1 MLKTHLE
8 APRLGREDTAQQG
21 GGTLGGRGMER
32 TIQGTFPEQP
42 HLRTL
47 LNVKISLD
55 PRRFSRPCPP
65 PPCAVMYPHNQHTHT
80 QCMLSRV

>member
-1 MLKTHLE
+1 METQEAYEEGQEGQVLKTHLE
-8 APRLGREDTAQQG
+8 APDLAGGHSPAGRRHF
-21 GGTLGGRGMER
+21 GGRGMER

-65 PPCAVMYPHNQHTHT
+65 HHV
-80 QCMLSRV
+80 L

>member
-1 MLKTHLE
+1 METQEAYEEGQEGQVLKTHLE

-42 HLRTL
+42 HPRTL

-65 PPCAVMYPHNQHTHT
+65 PHV
-80 QCMLSRV
+80 L